1 MKKTDLKLYK
11 AFLYLMRNRDKVSVS
26 SVARVAGVDRATVY
40 YRLKDEP
47 MLISL

>member
-11 AFLYLMRNRDKVSVS
+11 AFLHLMKNKSKINVS
-26 SVARVAGVDRATVY
+26 SLARVAGVDRATVY